1 MIPRTR
7 SRSDRRDPEPRA
19 DQFLAVTL
27 ARTIWDNL
35 PLLLVIDAA
44 LAAAAFPA
52 LLAGGFGALWLAPL
66 LAAML
71 MGPLWLGAIAV
82 SRKLLDG
89 DGATTRTFIQAVR
102 ELGWLGVRLAIVPG
116 GLLTLLLATL
126 ELYGRNEGQGWMLLP
141 AAVDGLVALAVVV
154 LFFPA
159 SLLSVAERE
168 SGKEIW
174 KRAALLAGLS
184 PMATLGLLAG
194 LATVWIVAQFIGP
207 LAIVLLAGPVAL
219 FTVAV
224 FRWALA
230 AHGIERES

>member
-1 MIPRTR
+1 M
-7 SRSDRRDPEPRA
+7 
-19 DQFLAVTL
+19 L
-27 ARTIWDNL
+27 
-35 PLLLVIDAA
+35 AA
-44 LAAAAFPA
+44 L
-52 LLAGGFGALWLAPL
+52 
-66 LAAML
+66 L
-71 MGPLWLGAIAV
+71 MGPLWISAIAV

-89 DGATTRTFIQAVR
+89 DGVTTRTFIQTVR
-102 ELGWLGVRLAIVPG
+102 EHGWLGVRLAIVPG

-141 AAVDGLVALAVVV
+141 VAVDGLLALAAIV

-159 SLLSVAERE
+159 SLLAAADGDA
-168 SGKEIW
+168 GKELW

-194 LATVWIVAQFIGP
+194 LATVWIIAQVVGP